1 MFGLWTIFS
10 KSAAARG
17 AIVKFRADWWES
29 SVALYRIGWES
40 TLKPGLRLLS
50 YLFAGAI
57 AAMAQSNPPVIGAGG
72 IVNTAGSPTVPA
84 VAPGSLV
91 SIFGTNLASSMA
103 SSDTVPLS
111 ATVNS
116 VSVTFNNTPAP
127 VQFVS
132 SGQVNVEAPWGL
144 QTSDLQGGPAQVVVT
159 TNGVASAAASIQV
172 LKSAPA
178 LFTLGGQAIAINPD
192 GSLAAPA
199 GSFPGIA
206 TRPAKI
212 GDSNGL
218 IILATGLGSVDAA
231 IGDGA
236 NSVDQ
241 TRNTLVKPTVLI
253 GGVAAQLVFSGLSP
267 QFPGIN
273 QLNVVISSGTPVGN
287 AVTLQLQIDGTVSS
301 NTATI
306 AVSQ

>member
-1 MFGLWTIFS
+1 
-10 KSAAARG
+10 
-17 AIVKFRADWWES
+17 
-29 SVALYRIGWES
+29 
-40 TLKPGLRLLS
+40 LKPGLRLLS

-72 IVNTAGSPTVPA
+72 IVNTAGSPTVAA

-103 SSDTVPLS
+103 SSGTVPLS
-111 ATVNS
+111 TTLNN
-116 VSVTFNNTPAP
+116 VSVTINNTPAP

-132 SGQVNVEAPWGL
+132 SGQVNVEVPWGL
-144 QTSDLQGGPAQVVVT
+144 QTSDAQGGPALVVVT
-159 TNGVASAAASIQV
+159 NNGVASAAASIQV
-172 LKSAPA
+172 LQSAPA
-178 LFTLGGQAIAINPD
+178 IFNLGGQAIAINSD

-199 GSFPGIA
+199 GALPGIA
-206 TRPAKI
+206 AHPAKI

-218 IILATGLGSVDAA
+218 IILATGLGQVDAA

-236 NSVDQ
+236 NSIDQ

-253 GGVAAQLVFSGLSP
+253 GGVAAQVVFSGLSP
-267 QFPGIN
+267 MFPGIN
-273 QLNVVISSGTPVGN
+273 QINVLIPSGTPAGN

-301 NTATI
+301 NIATI